1 MCKAI
6 KEIIFLLTLS
16 LKKRLLILL
25 PANKPSVPNDT
36 LVFIPKQP
44 LHVYC
49 SKLTNIMNGCLKN
62 KMFLD
67 NIENT
72 QITPCHKKNKGNK
85 ENYRPVSMLSSF

>member
-1 MCKAI
+1 MINFISK
-6 KEIIFLLTLS
+6 LTTN
-16 LKKRLLILL
+16 R
-25 PANKPSVPNDT
+25 PSVHNDD
-36 LVFIPKQP
+36 LVFVPKQSV
-44 LHVYC
+44 HVYC

-72 QITPCHKKNKGNK
+72 QITPCHKKKNEGNK